1 MRSLPPPPKMPLSQQ
16 PCFLAA
22 PGSQDA
28 PCGLTHHGILLLFPK
43 PSESQWVQTLLST
56 DPHEGWI
63 AFQQGMG
70 IMERGEGKKERER
83 ALQPASHGD
92 SSREAE
98 VQATHRVPHQEGSLR
113 KEHKL
118 QCR

>member
-1 MRSLPPPPKMPLSQQ
+1 MHPVASPTTASYFCSQSQ
-16 PCFLAA
+16 VKAS
-22 PGSQDA
+22 GS
-28 PCGLTHHGILLLFPK
+28 
-43 PSESQWVQTLLST
+43 QTLLST

-83 ALQPASHGD
+83 AIQPAGHGD